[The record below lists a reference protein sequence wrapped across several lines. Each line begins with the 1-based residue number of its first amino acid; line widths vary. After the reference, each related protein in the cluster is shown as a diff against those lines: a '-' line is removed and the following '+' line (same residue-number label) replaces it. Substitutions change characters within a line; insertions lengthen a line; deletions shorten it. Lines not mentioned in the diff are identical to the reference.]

1 MQTGAPC
8 LLFNKRI
15 RDVMLTTIFSS
26 CCKQWILN
34 NMQVLLFC
42 QDYVNVT
49 YNHRQV
55 HNIRIIN
62 SMLKMPIKHNNQ
74 CWQTLI
80 YLWRVQPSQN
90 KKCNQLCIKCNFR
103 YEILNKQTCLTLHPT
118 IYNII
123 YIFNGQPKRPLLL
136 CTPAFVVLV
145 LSSSVTLAAAGKEDG
160 RTSKAR
166 GRSCGRHRKAV
177 QYGYVPLERH
187 VVIFTIILATLIF
200 WLHWI

>member
-1 MQTGAPC
+1 VYISYHYVLLFTWLQLCVLWCDIARPPSWHLPGRRRRFNICIATSNCIFKFHSSMQTGAPC

-34 NMQVLLFC
+34 NMHVLLFC

-90 KKCNQLCIKCNFR
+90 RKCNQLCIKCNFR

-123 YIFNGQPKRPLLL
+123 YIFNGQPKGPLLL
-136 CTPAFVVLV
+136 CTPAFVV
-145 LSSSVTLAAAGKEDG
+145 
-160 RTSKAR
+160 
-166 GRSCGRHRKAV
+166 
-177 QYGYVPLERH
+177 
-187 VVIFTIILATLIF
+187 VVCRRL
-200 WLHWI
+200 